1 MANHANNKEKRRSSS
16 VSFSD
21 IQTLEV
27 PQWQESNPPPQP
39 STRRT
44 SNSSRSVSF
53 SDQPP
58 SPGSTKSS
66 QNSYGLNTQQ
76 NALTLTRMLH
86 QIQADIAVKEQLVT
100 QLERAEQE
108 FTYMRAEY
116 EQRLAHMQETLIT
129 LQRERDAALKRAANS
144 STGVSTRDKNSILA
158 ELKARYEHKMKR
170 LIQEIGELRRKY
182 NEATQ
187 LNTTAKSQ
195 NEVTLKSMRAQIE
208 QLKAEKMRM
217 IKHMK
222 ERDYRIREMTERNQR
237 EIQNLRRKEKSAQ
250 EQKKRLERQSEM
262 QKLMLDKRQKEVLQT
277 TGKLKSVMTLLKR
290 TS

>member
-1 MANHANNKEKRRSSS
+1 SQLTKTPSSTKSESYIDQMMANHANNKEKRRSSS
-16 VSFSD
+16 VSFSE

-53 SDQPP
+53 SDQPI

-66 QNSYGLNTQQ
+66 QNSLGLNTQQ

-129 LQRERDAALKRAANS
+129 LQRERDAALKRAANAG
-144 STGVSTRDKNSILA
+144 TGV
-158 ELKARYEHKMKR
+158 
-170 LIQEIGELRRKY
+170 
-182 NEATQ
+182 
-187 LNTTAKSQ
+187 
-195 NEVTLKSMRAQIE
+195 
-208 QLKAEKMRM
+208 
-217 IKHMK
+217 
-222 ERDYRIREMTERNQR
+222 
-237 EIQNLRRKEKSAQ
+237 
-250 EQKKRLERQSEM
+250 
-262 QKLMLDKRQKEVLQT
+262 
-277 TGKLKSVMTLLKR
+277 
-290 TS
+290 